1 MLDAYLVSLAAR
13 QDNLAG
19 IWQLA
24 AAGWTESQIRHR
36 TAGCRRVHDGVIRVD
51 HAPMTQAQRWRAP
64 TLMTPE
70 SRLSH
75 ASAGA
80 HAGFRPRHGGFEV
93 VTRPGRRG
101 RERVGSV
108 LVLWSPWVD
117 ERDFILDAGPPR
129 TTVERTI
136 VDLAGTLPAW
146 ELRKCVR
153 EALRL
158 KLMTTTSLVAT
169 VSRHGRRPGLAA
181 LRPLADR
188 YARLPFHRCRS
199 DAEAMALELLDRA
212 GRPIPEVNVRVA
224 GEEADQWYPHLGR
237 IIEINGPSFHVLK
250 DEDARKTAV
259 WRAAG
264 LQVDRISSGDVFD
277 HPERYLALAPRVP
290 RRPPGRSLRAGGAA

>member
-1 MLDAYLVSLAAR
+1 MLDAHLVSLAAR

-24 AAGWTESQIRHR
+24 GAGWTESQIRHR
-36 TAGCRRVHDGVIRVD
+36 TAELPRVHDGVIRLD
-51 HAPMTQAQRWRAP
+51 QAPITQAQRWRAP

-80 HAGFRPRHGGFEV
+80 YAGFRPRRSGIEV

-101 RERVGSV
+101 REIVGTV

-136 VDLAGTLPAW
+136 VDLAGMLPAR

-169 VSRHGRRPGLAA
+169 VNRHGRRPGLAG

-199 DAEAMALELLDRA
+199 DAEAMALELLDGA
-212 GRPIPEVNVRVA
+212 GRPIPEVNVLVA
-224 GEEADQWYPHLGR
+224 GEEADQWFPDLGR
-237 IIEINGPSFHVLK
+237 IIEINGPGFHLLK
-250 DEDARKTAV
+250 DEDARKTAI

-277 HPERYLALAPRVP
+277 HPERYLALAPRRP
-290 RRPPGRSLRAGGAA
+290 RARRRRSVGAA